1 MEINITSF
9 ADAPAF
15 DYSRSIAEGGPNAA
29 RDTWDAAQTAPRFLT
44 SPAELDAMRAWAQS
58 TGAWENEEIAAW
70 SDTELN
76 ALFVQLV
83 SGDIR
88 EAGADCLADIDW
100 DQYAE
105 NAEAGQISGAMFRT
119 KDGSVYYYLGQ

>member
-9 ADAPAF
+9 ANAPAF
-15 DYSRSIAEGGPNAA
+15 EYSHSIAEGGQNAA
-29 RDTWDAAQTAPRFLT
+29 HDTWRAAQTAPRFLD
-44 SPAELDAMRAWAQS
+44 SPAELDAMRAWAGR
-58 TGAWENEEIAAW
+58 TGAWETDEIAAW
-70 SDTELN
+70 SDAELN

-100 DQYAE
+100 GQYAE
-105 NAEAGQISGAMFRT
+105 DAEAGQINGAMFRT
-119 KDGSVYYYLGQ
+119 EDGNVYYYLGE